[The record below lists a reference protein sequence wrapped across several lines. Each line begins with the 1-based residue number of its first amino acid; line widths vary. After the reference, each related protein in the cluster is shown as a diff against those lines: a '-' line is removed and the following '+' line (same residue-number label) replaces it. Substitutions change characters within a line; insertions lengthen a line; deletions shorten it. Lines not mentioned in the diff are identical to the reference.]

1 MDQAFPGFSSS
12 GTLRA
17 NWSPMNTPAVQ
28 NKNTP
33 RLAAS
38 FTALVTIILVAFTFQ
53 AARADDVPDRD
64 RRSLSRPQ
72 LSGMYKV
79 TASTDPFFPAASDRE
94 WFLDFG
100 TGTNQKTSG
109 KVAVSLRQNP
119 SVKVRI
125 MVWQVYPQT
134 GQLLL
139 GNQFGE
145 GSKGAVALA
154 DWQISNSAQGVILE
168 RAGYQIVLQP
178 AATTDY

>member
-1 MDQAFPGFSSS
+1 
-12 GTLRA
+12 
-17 NWSPMNTPAVQ
+17 MNTQPVQ
-28 NKNTP
+28 KTNTP
-33 RLAAS
+33 RFATSL
-38 FTALVTIILVAFTFQ
+38 TALVTIILVAFSFQ
-53 AARADDVPDRD
+53 TTRAYDVPDRD
-64 RRSLSRPQ
+64 RRTPLAPQ
-72 LSGMYKV
+72 LAGMYKV
-79 TASTDPFFPAASDRE
+79 TASTDPFFPVASDRE

-100 TGTNQKTSG
+100 TGVSAQKTSG

-154 DWQISNSAQGVILE
+154 DWQISNSSRGVVLE
-168 RAGYQIVLQP
+168 RSGYQIVLEP
-178 AATTDY
+178 AAASDY